1 MRIFLRVIAVVIAM
15 AVVLTA
21 LMIVQFTFTGGLD
34 DLVRFG
40 VLGFGTIAGWLITL
54 TAGPIAAVQ
63 LWRLRRVG
71 LALAV
76 MLCAI
81 ALAYSSCASC
91 FFEHLEHRCG
101 RPSKPSRST
110 GLFSLCC
117 CRRRLDGVCPE
128 NLTRPDA
135 GFA

>member
-81 ALAYSSCASC
+81 ALAYSLVCLLFLRTPGAPLRPT
-91 FFEHLEHRCG
+91 FEAIAINGPLLALLLS
-101 RPSKPSRST
+101 PAA
-110 GLFSLCC
+110 
-117 CRRRLDGVCPE
+117 RRGVS
-128 NLTRPDA
+128 
-135 GFA
+135 